1 MSSFVNQNN
10 TNTTKFKNINGFT
23 KNENSLNNIIH
34 ADKSAYISLMECVKN
49 NTILKDDKD
58 SKPNITY
65 PQGRLLLTTNE
76 YIRDFFNRLQEC
88 SDLNIPLHFRELQC
102 TDILNDIGSGIM
114 YDFDLLQ
121 AEPDNKITDVDF
133 KKFIEEMFKII
144 SKYITLKR
152 EDLIYVGIIVKK
164 TLVYKED
171 KKLYKNGFH
180 VIIPNIKLARE
191 TKKFIFNKILED
203 VEFKNYFKEAFNN
216 TLKDAF
222 DEHSSSVPVY
232 FLNNCKESSIE
243 PYYLHRI
250 ITVECKSK
258 SDIRVATTNNDDY
271 KKLNL
276 IQMFSLTFDVPT
288 IKKKYYKLD
297 EPYHS
302 QIIRRVEQQFN
313 FEKKKDESLITFNKY
328 NCYAEENLDY
338 YKKILLEIL
347 NVERAIDRN
356 QWRNVIYATA
366 NINEAMRPAFK
377 ELARL
382 FSMRCE
388 DKYDETSFENLWDNA
403 IANESNN
410 KLTFSSIIYWA
421 KEDNRDKF
429 DKLLNKDIRTT
440 IENDVFSREN
450 RLLNGSLY
458 QYHFAY
464 YIFHIFKQKFVYDV
478 DDSGKHGSWYE
489 FVLENDEHVKGQVY
503 KWRKE
508 AKPDNLI
515 LYLSNRLPEIIS
527 DVIIKAEE
535 RLKNCTDKIIIEYIQ
550 SRCKNLKKSGQG
562 LWKSD
567 CKAGILK
574 ESEAFFRRRGF
585 ADKLDTCDNIMG
597 VNNGVL
603 ELSSSPRLIEG
614 YHDYPISLYSEVKY
628 KPFNK
633 NEKYSKRLIDVL
645 LSLFPE
651 NELDSFHYL
660 MYYLA
665 SSLDGKAKE
674 SMVLILTG
682 NGCHSINTPIR
693 MFDGTI
699 KLVQDIQIGDKIMG
713 DDGAERNVLEL
724 FRGKDQMVK
733 IKPVGKKE
741 FIVNINHI
749 LSTIRPRENNK
760 IEDIKFTELLNMND
774 DELSNLYLYD
784 YNKNIY
790 EFTYELLDIDNYY
803 GFELDNNH
811 RYMTEDYIIHH
822 NSNGKS
828 TLAELIKTVLGKYAS
843 KVSMSVLTEQNRQS
857 SSGANEQLMAFK
869 KARLAFY
876 SETNKSEKI
885 NCAIIKELTSQESI
899 SGRGIFEKQTN
910 FRPMCNHL
918 VTTNYEPC
926 IRTTDNGI
934 WRRIYKYEF
943 KMTFTMTPDPE
954 NKFEKMADATI
965 AKEFAFNDKIKEA
978 FLGLLVEYYRDLHT
992 NHNGQLS
999 NIACPT
1005 IKKESMIYR
1014 NNEDILNRFICE
1026 NVIYSPDSESS
1037 MNEIIENYELWINEN
1052 IGKNSAPE
1060 RVEIKSQIGNSILIK
1075 YMKRNKNSNH
1085 VFKNIRLID
1094 RMLIEDQLAQNEVLL
1109 KEKLGLNSTG
1119 DKHLQGYDMTK
1130 YNPLNL

>member
-338 YKKILLEIL
+338 YKKILLDIL

-535 RLKNCTDKIIIEYIQ
+535 RLKNCTDKVIMDYIQ

-682 NGCHSINTPIR
+682 NG
-693 MFDGTI
+693 
-699 KLVQDIQIGDKIMG
+699 
-713 DDGAERNVLEL
+713 
-724 FRGKDQMVK
+724 
-733 IKPVGKKE
+733 
-741 FIVNINHI
+741 
-749 LSTIRPRENNK
+749 
-760 IEDIKFTELLNMND
+760 
-774 DELSNLYLYD
+774 
-784 YNKNIY
+784 
-790 EFTYELLDIDNYY
+790 
-803 GFELDNNH
+803 
-811 RYMTEDYIIHH
+811 
-822 NSNGKS
+822 SNGKS

-943 KMTFTMTPDPE
+943 KMTFTMTPDTE

-1109 KEKLGLNSTG
+1109 KEKIGLNSTG
-1119 DKHLQGYDMTK
+1119 DKHLQGYDMAK